1 MTEEKQAISNIV
13 NDKSDSGEPSTSTKP
28 QTSDLTESSMTVCS
42 NSQGLV
48 TADTPNITDTIDSV
62 ETKVKTEDTGLSE
75 TENMLKNRQISET
88 DTETMETK
96 QEKEEPQQQ
105 QQLQQQQQQIEDKP
119 TNENLELKP
128 SKDDVCLPENI
139 PPAML
144 EDMSVSSGLVSKE
157 KLIQRCLEAL
167 AICLQRFPQHYKSQY
182 RLAHAYLNI
191 LSVKVCWQEYVLKL
205 ICSRQPGGNRCYPRY
220 LHRGSFC
227 TRGMRT

>member
-1 MTEEKQAISNIV
+1 
-13 NDKSDSGEPSTSTKP
+13 
-28 QTSDLTESSMTVCS
+28 MTVFS

-48 TADTPNITDTIDSV
+48 TADTPNITDKIDSV
-62 ETKVKTEDTGLSE
+62 ETKVKTEDIGLSE
-75 TENMLKNRQISET
+75 TENMLKNRKISET

-105 QQLQQQQQQIEDKP
+105 LQQQQQIEDKP

-144 EDMSVSSGLVSKE
+144 EDMSASSGLVSKE

-191 LSVKVCWQEYVLKL
+191 LSVKVCWQEYVSKSVCL
-205 ICSRQPGGNRCYPRY
+205 RQPGGNR
-220 LHRGSFC
+220 
-227 TRGMRT
+227 